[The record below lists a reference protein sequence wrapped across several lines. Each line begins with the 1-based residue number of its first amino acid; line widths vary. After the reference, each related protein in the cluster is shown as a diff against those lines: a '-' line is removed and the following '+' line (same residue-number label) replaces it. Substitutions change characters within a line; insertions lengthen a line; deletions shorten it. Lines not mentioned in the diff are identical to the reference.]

1 MLRRLEQKFGKYAIV
16 GLMRYVILLY
26 VLGFAIWMFSPE
38 FYFMYLTLDIDKVLQ
53 GQVWRL
59 VTFLIQPIEYNPLF
73 LFFSLYLYYMIGSS
87 LEARWGSFRFNLF
100 YFSGIFFNV
109 LATIIGYIVTRA
121 MFGVG
126 VSFPFGLEA
135 LNLTLFLAF
144 AVEYSEVRLLLFFI
158 IPIKVKYLGIFY
170 VGMIAYDIISL
181 IVLNDPLAVW
191 VAIAYLVP
199 FLNFVIFYFATRKY
213 RKQMKVNNL
222 RRRFEYQQKVRS
234 AQTQG
239 PVTNVG
245 VQRVVTRHK
254 CAVCGRTELD
264 GDDLEFRFCSK
275 CEGDFEYCM
284 DHLYTHTHVVRERVG
299 Q

>member
-1 MLRRLEQKFGKYAIV
+1 MLRNLERKFGKYAIV
-16 GLMRYVILLY
+16 GLMRYVIALY
-26 VLGFAIWMFSPE
+26 VLGFLIGMFSPN
-38 FYFMYLTLDIDKVLQ
+38 FYADFLMLDIDKVLQ

-59 VTFLIQPIEYNPLF
+59 VTFLIQPIEYNVFF
-73 LFFSLYLYYMIGSS
+73 LFISLYLYYTIGSS

-109 LATIIGYIVTRA
+109 LATVIGYIVTRT
-121 MFGVG
+121 MSGYG
-126 VSFPFGLEA
+126 VSFPFGLDA
-135 LNLTLFLAF
+135 LNMSLFLAF
-144 AVEYSEVRLLLFFI
+144 AVEYSEVRLLVFFI
-158 IPIKVKYLGIFY
+158 IPIKMKYLGVFY
-170 VGMIAYDIISL
+170 GAVIAYDIISL
-181 IVLNDPLAVW
+181 VVANDPLTIWFAV
-191 VAIAYLVP
+191 AYFVT

-222 RRRFEYQQKVRS
+222 RRRFEYQQKMRN
-234 AQTQG
+234 AQAQG

-245 VQRVVTRHK
+245 AQRVITRHK

-284 DHLYTHTHVVRERVG
+284 DHLYTHTHVVRERME